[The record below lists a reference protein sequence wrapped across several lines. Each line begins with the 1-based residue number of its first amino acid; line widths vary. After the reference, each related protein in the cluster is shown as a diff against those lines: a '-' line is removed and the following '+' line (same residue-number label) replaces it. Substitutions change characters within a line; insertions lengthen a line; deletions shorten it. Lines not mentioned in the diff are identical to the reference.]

1 MINKQNLWFITLFSL
16 ILVLG
21 IYYVSL
27 SDEKLQ
33 SLESSTY
40 DKEAVSVEESNVVVA
55 LKVAEDENILKAMQE
70 YQDIL
75 LDEKSTIEQ
84 KNEAYNSLQELNS
97 TKGEIEKIQKAITD
111 TFKYDNFVKINGD
124 TISITISSKEHSTE
138 IANKI
143 IRKVQSLYD
152 TRKYI
157 TVKFEG

>member
-157 TVKFEG
+157 TVKFEA

>member
-27 SDEKLQ
+27 SDEKLM

-97 TKGEIEKIQKAITD
+97 TKGEIEKIQKTITD

-152 TRKYI
+152 TRKCM
-157 TVKFEG
+157 TVKFEA

>member
-97 TKGEIEKIQKAITD
+97 TKGEIEKIQKTITD

-157 TVKFEG
+157 TVKFEA